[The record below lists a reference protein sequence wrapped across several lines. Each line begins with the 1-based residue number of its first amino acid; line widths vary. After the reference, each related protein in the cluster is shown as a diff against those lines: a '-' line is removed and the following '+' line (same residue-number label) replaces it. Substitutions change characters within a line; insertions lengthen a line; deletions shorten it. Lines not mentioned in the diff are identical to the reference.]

1 VFRCHSESVNIETE
15 EKISANEVRAILST
29 APGVVVYDDPK
40 KNIYPLAIDV
50 AGKDEIYVGRIRA
63 DESIPNGINLWI
75 VSDNLRKGSALNAVQ
90 IAEHFIK

>member
-1 VFRCHSESVNIETE
+1 M
-15 EKISANEVRAILST
+15 
-29 APGVVVYDDPK
+29 YDDPK

-75 VSDNLRKGSALNAVQ
+75 VSDNLRKGAALNAVQ
-90 IAEHFIK
+90 IAERLIEQHL